1 MSHYAIM
8 IEKYNLLALLHDETY
23 LSASET
29 ANERPTDTV
38 TTTK

>member
-8 IEKYNLLALLHDETY
+8 TEKYNLSAPLHDETC
-23 LSASET
+23 LPASET